1 MRKLCSQQTILPSI
15 QALCLDYGYRCA
27 TRFCSKLFEMKHLT
41 RHICLVVTVLS
52 IKAAAQ
58 GPPIFTDTPIM
69 LGLEGGGVRTFGNI
83 VSKEN
88 AKAYVHILAIPYNI
102 SNKWQVG
109 VIAPF
114 VSKSPDGLKTNSGF
128 GDLKI
133 FTKHE
138 IYKKDGKGKTFRG
151 LLKITETFP
160 TGNSKDLPPLGA
172 GINQTTISLVNGY
185 VTTKYGIYWEVGY
198 NVTSGGLF
206 DNVVYNIAFD
216 YPLLP
221 QVYPPKQLNVS
232 LELNGNYV
240 RDGVGNNLFISPAI
254 QFIAGRK
261 VLFET
266 GVQLPLDE
274 VAIEGTR
281 TNYVLRIGTR
291 ILLF

>member
-1 MRKLCSQQTILPSI
+1 
-15 QALCLDYGYRCA
+15 
-27 TRFCSKLFEMKHLT
+27 MKKINIITL
-41 RHICLVVTVLS
+41 LS
-52 IKAAAQ
+52 LLSAMIVPFQSEAQ

-69 LGLEGGGVRTFGNI
+69 LGLEGRGIRTFGNV

-88 AKAYVHILAIPYNI
+88 VKAYVHIVAIPYNI

-114 VSKSPDGLKTNSGF
+114 VSKSPNGSTTNSGF

-133 FTKHE
+133 FTKYQ
-138 IYKKDGKGKTFRG
+138 IYQKDGKGKTFRG
-151 LLKITETFP
+151 LIKLTETFP
-160 TGNSKDLPPLGA
+160 TGDTDEMPNLGA

-198 NVTSGGLF
+198 NATGSGNT
-206 DNVVYNIAFD
+206 DNLVYNIAFG

-221 QVYPPKQLNVS
+221 QNYPPKQLNLS

-240 RDGVGNNLFISPAI
+240 LDGVGNNVFISPGI

-261 VLFET
+261 VLIET

-274 VAIEGTR
+274 VAPSGAK

-291 ILLF
+291 VLLF

>member
-1 MRKLCSQQTILPSI
+1 
-15 QALCLDYGYRCA
+15 
-27 TRFCSKLFEMKHLT
+27 MKKGLRVFVLT
-41 RHICLVVTVLS
+41 MLAS
-52 IKAAAQ
+52 YQGFAQ

-69 LGLEGGGVRTFGNI
+69 LGLAGRGIRTFGNV

-88 AKAYVHILAIPYNI
+88 ANAYIHVTVIPYNI

-109 VIAPF
+109 AIAPF
-114 VSKSPDGLKTNSGF
+114 VSKSPNGMESNSGF

-160 TGNSKDLPPLGA
+160 TGNAKDLPPLGA

-198 NVTSGGLF
+198 NATSGGLS

-240 RDGVGNNLFISPAI
+240 LDGIGNNLFLSPGI

-261 VLFET
+261 VLLET

-274 VAIEGTR
+274 VAPEGER
-281 TNYVLRIGTR
+281 TDFVLRIGTR